1 MTIFV
6 AAPMLRTVKVNVRRM
21 NKQTYY
27 VRPGFVLHKK
37 SFTNARLTTQVF
49 SGGETIEL
57 TEPEAHAYAH
67 LIETKENVTA
77 REKGGKKS

>member
-1 MTIFV
+1 M
-6 AAPMLRTVKVNVRRM
+6 
-21 NKQTYY
+21 
-27 VRPGFVLHKK
+27 LHKK